1 MLRQPSEGERS
12 QEPRLPACLP
22 ACRSFLDTQA
32 RWGCAL
38 PPPPAQLV
46 VVPMRA
52 ARSSIFAY
60 QNGSAR
66 QRLPQ
71 PGQQQPKARGS
82 LQQRSLGGQQRI
94 PRAQTSEVPQS
105 VTQEDKRI
113 VVIALWLAGG
123 NVTEQQKRSAPPP
136 HPAPLR
142 SGGPTEAR
150 REEKEQLANLARGP
164 RREMDG

>member
-12 QEPRLPACLP
+12 HEPRLP

-123 NVTEQQKRSAPPP
+123 NVTEQQKRSAPPTP
-136 HPAPLR
+136 PRPA
-142 SGGPTEAR
+142 GPTEAR